1 MGIQRQA
8 GPGTSTYNEIRMK
21 SVCEVT
27 TPNCMAVLKFND
39 QDKEQ
44 VEKVEEI
51 LGEMADEGLV
61 YGIEFHAEQ

>member
-1 MGIQRQA
+1 
-8 GPGTSTYNEIRMK
+8 MK